1 MVIGIFI
8 PGYHFSDW
16 QLIVEEFYEEGAIKE
31 AFLGGLTVG
40 FPVDHIHLNICPL
53 VFCHD
58 VVRDRRS
65 QGLLADGLPVS

>member
-16 QLIVEEFYEEGAIKE
+16 QFVVEEFYEEGAMKE
-31 AFLGGLTVG
+31 VFLDGLTVS
-40 FPVDHIHLNICPL
+40 FPVDHLHLDICPL

-58 VVRDRRS
+58 VVTDPRS
-65 QGLLADGLPVS
+65 QGLPADGTPAS